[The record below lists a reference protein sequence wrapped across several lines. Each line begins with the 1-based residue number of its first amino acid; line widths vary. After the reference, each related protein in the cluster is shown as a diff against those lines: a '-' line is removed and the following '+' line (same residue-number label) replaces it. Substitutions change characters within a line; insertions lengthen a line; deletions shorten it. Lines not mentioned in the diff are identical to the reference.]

1 MSNANSYFVFSKEIE
16 KSKNDNRSYRIIRLC
31 NDLEA
36 LLIHDSNTDKAAA
49 SLDINIGSFLDPVI
63 NSNSYIVIITLNSSK
78 SIF

>member
-1 MSNANSYFVFSKEIE
+1 MVGKVQTGR

>member
-63 NSNSYIVIITLNSSK
+63 NSNLNNY
-78 SIF
+78 